1 MKTVVKLTTLGGRI
15 ICPRCQA
22 MSKRTR
28 KQCGAPAMRGKR
40 VCRFHGGLSSGLKS
54 AEGRECCAAAKT
66 IHGRE
71 TRQIRQ
77 KRSEGLAELAKLEV
91 LGFACGLLVGSRS
104 RGPKPRGRS

>member
-15 ICPRCQA
+15 SCPRCQA

-40 VCRFHGGLSSGLKS
+40 VCRFHGGLSTGPKT
-54 AEGRECCAAAKT
+54 EQGRFRCAQAKT

-71 TRQIRQ
+71 TMAIRA
-77 KRSEGLAELAKLEV
+77 KRSQGLATLMELES
-91 LGFACGLLVGSRS
+91 LGYALGMLKGPRT
-104 RGPKPRGRS
+104 RGPRPKK

>member
-15 ICPRCQA
+15 SCPRCQA

-40 VCRFHGGLSSGLKS
+40 VCRFHGGLSTGPKT
-54 AEGRECCAAAKT
+54 EQGRFRCAQAKT

-71 TRQIRQ
+71 TRAIRA
-77 KRSEGLAELAKLEV
+77 KRSQGLATLMELES
-91 LGFACGLLVGSRS
+91 LGYALGMLKGPRT
-104 RGPKPRGRS
+104 RGPRPKK